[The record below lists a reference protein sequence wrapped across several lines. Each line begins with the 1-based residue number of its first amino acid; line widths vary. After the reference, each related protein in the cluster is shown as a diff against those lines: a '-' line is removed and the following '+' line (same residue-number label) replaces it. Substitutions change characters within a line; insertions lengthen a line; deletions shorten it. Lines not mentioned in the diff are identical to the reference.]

1 MDFHRWCCCLLLWLV
16 PLFACAQDPMDEINT
31 LVYQYPAEA
40 KQKIAELEEAH
51 RRGSP
56 SPFEELRL
64 KLLKCELFLQL
75 GENEAAINLA
85 QMGEATAK
93 RLNAEHVRPYF
104 MSCLADAYSAYDNLQ
119 VALPLLDTAIT
130 LAKRYQQPQA
140 MVMALRLRGQLDTE
154 TDNVASAIEDLRLAL
169 DAYDNIS
176 AQEDDWAWP
185 PKAFVYAAMGN
196 LLFVTHDYQQ
206 AMYYTELGLKSPE
219 CLGKI
224 RQVLLLNAS
233 RIALRKGDITTSDT
247 YLQEARQLLPELSTP
262 LELAVGYA
270 TIAAIEL
277 ERGNS
282 DKAKDLLDVAL
293 NTFEQQQKQLYSMR
307 TKRLLALIAFDKG
320 DEKTALKLMDDA
332 IGTAERMQVYSDLAS
347 YYLTLSK
354 HSANQSDF
362 KHAYEFL
369 EKSYKAA
376 EKAHKAA
383 SDTRMLQFKARL
395 SQRASDATLEKLL
408 SDNLE
413 ERSSISWMYMILLAM
428 VLLLLA
434 LVLWQL
440 LRHVSLRKQSSE
452 VPLPQS
458 PEQHL
463 EYAIQH
469 AKRGNHSLSILLLN
483 IRDIRPVDLPALKGA
498 IEKRLRETDMIL
510 RFSPDEL
517 LLLLP
522 YTSNQG
528 AELVMKQLQPVLD
541 DCQEGKILI
550 GHASMH
556 QFDTSETLL
565 KRASVR
571 GMSRAQ
577 LGSYSKMS

>member
-40 KQKIAELEEAH
+40 KQKIADLEEAH

-140 MVMALRLRGQLDTE
+140 MVGALMIRGQLDT
-154 TDNVASAIEDLRLAL
+154 DANNFASAIEDLRLAL
-169 DAYDNIS
+169 DAYDNIRG
-176 AQEDDWAWP
+176 QEDDWSAP
-185 PKAFVYAAMGN
+185 PKAYLYASMGN
-196 LLFVTHDYQQ
+196 LLAATGDLEQ
-206 AMYYTELGLKSPE
+206 AIYYTRLGLEHPDSK
-219 CLGKI
+219 GKVK
-224 RQVLLLNAS
+224 QVLLINAARIELDRGNIEASGNFLN
-233 RIALRKGDITTSDT
+233 
-247 YLQEARQLLPELSTP
+247 QARQLLPELSTP
-262 LELAVGYA
+262 IELATSYA
-270 TIAAIEL
+270 LIASIEL
-277 ERGNS
+277 DRGFPG
-282 DKAKDLLDVAL
+282 KAEDLLLVAL
-293 NTFEQQQKQLYSMR
+293 NTFDLQQKQLHGMR
-307 TKRLLALIAFDKG
+307 SRALLARIEFLKGNDKAAIA
-320 DEKTALKLMDDA
+320 LMERVID
-332 IGTAERMQVYSDLAS
+332 TAERLQLYRELSGYQLRLADYFES
-347 YYLTLSK
+347 KGKYKEAFTLL
-354 HSANQSDF
+354 SA
-362 KHAYEFL
+362 
-369 EKSYKAA
+369 SYKAA

-428 VLLLLA
+428 ILLLLS

-452 VPLPQS
+452 APLPQS

-463 EYAIQH
+463 EYAMQH

>member
-1 MDFHRWCCCLLLWLV
+1 MEFHRWCCCLLLWLV
-16 PLFACAQDPMDEINT
+16 SLLACAQDPMDEINT

-51 RRGSP
+51 RHSSP
-56 SPFEELRL
+56 SPVEELRL
-64 KLLKCELFLQL
+64 KLLKCELLLQF

-93 RLNAEHVRPYF
+93 RIGADHVRPYF

-119 VALPLLDTAIT
+119 IALPLLDTAIS

-154 TDNVASAIEDLRLAL
+154 TDNLASAIEDLRLAL

-176 AQEDDWAWP
+176 AQDVDWAWP
-185 PKAFVYAAMGN
+185 PKAFVFAAMGN

-219 CLGKI
+219 CIGKI

-233 RIALRKGDITTSDT
+233 RIAMRKGDTVTSDA

-270 TIAAIEL
+270 TIAAIEI

-320 DEKTALKLMDDA
+320 DEKTELKLMDDA
-332 IGTAERMQVYSDLAS
+332 IGTAERMQVYSELES
-347 YYLTLSK
+347 YYLTLSE
-354 HSANQSDF
+354 HSATKANF
-362 KHAYEFL
+362 KQAYQL
-369 EKSYKAA
+369 LNKSYQAA
-376 EKAHKAA
+376 KNAHKAT
-383 SDTRMLQFKARL
+383 SDTRMQQFQARL

-408 SDNLE
+408 SENLE
-413 ERSSISWMYMILLAM
+413 ERSSISWMYMVLLAM
-428 VLLLLA
+428 ILLLLT

-440 LRHVSLRKQSSE
+440 LRHVYLRKQINE
-452 VPLPQS
+452 PPMPQS
-458 PEQHL
+458 PLEHL
-463 EYAIQH
+463 ELAMEQ
-469 AKRGNHSLSILLLN
+469 AKHGHHSLSILLLN
-483 IRDIRPVDLPALKGA
+483 IRDISPVDLPSLKAA

-510 RFSPDEL
+510 RFSADEL

-522 YTSNQG
+522 YTSNSG

-541 DCQEGKILI
+541 ECKGRKIAL

-556 QFDTSETLL
+556 QFDTTETLL

-577 LGSYSKMS
+577 LGN